1 MITPVWVYPLSLL
14 IDTLVGD
21 PRSSWHPVALIG
33 RLIAWLESVLLVTSD
48 SSLQKRLKGAV
59 LVVTVLAATYGIIWF
74 LLAQLAVYFSPTV
87 VIVLEAFLLS
97 FTISPRSLS
106 QAGLQ
111 IRQRI
116 LAGDIPD
123 AQRQVGMIVG
133 RDTHNL
139 GEREITRATVETMA
153 ENIVDGIVSPL
164 FFAWLGGVPLAFLY
178 RAVNTMDSMIAYRN
192 ERYGDFGMVA
202 ARVDDVCNYIPAR
215 ITGVLVIIAA
225 AILGHQAVGAAQAI
239 WRDAAKH
246 PSPNSGISEAGVAG
260 ALGIQLGGLNY
271 YGGIASQRATM
282 GMPLQELCSV
292 HIRQAAGIIYVVTL
306 LFCGLITGLGLLG
319 FQHWLVF

>member
-1 MITPVWVYPLSLL
+1 VWVYPLSLL
-14 IDTLVGD
+14 IDTIVGD
-21 PRSSWHPVALIG
+21 PRSGWHPVALIG
-33 RLIAWLESVLLVTSD
+33 RLIAWLESVLLVISD
-48 SSLQKRLKGAV
+48 SAVQKRLKGAI
-59 LVVTVLAATYGIIWF
+59 LVVLVLAATYGICWLWIQ
-74 LLAQLAVYFSPTV
+74 QLAVFFSPTV
-87 VIVLEAFLLS
+87 VVLIEAFLLS

-123 AQRQVGMIVG
+123 AQRQVAMIVG

-202 ARVDDVCNYIPAR
+202 ARVDDVFNYIPAR
-215 ITGVLVIIAA
+215 ITGIMVIIAA
-225 AILGHQAVGAAQAI
+225 GLLGRNAVGAAQAI

-282 GMPLQELCSV
+282 GLPLQELCSA
-292 HIRQAAGIIYVVTL
+292 HIRQTAGIIYVVTL
-306 LFCGLITGLGLLG
+306 LFCCLITGLGLLG

>member
-14 IDTLVGD
+14 IDTIVGD
-21 PRSSWHPVALIG
+21 PRSSLHPVALIG
-33 RLIAWLESVLLVTSD
+33 RLIAWLESLLLLTND
-48 SSLQKRLKGAV
+48 SALQKRLKGAV
-59 LVVTVLAATYGIIWF
+59 LVMVVLASTYGSCWF
-74 LLAQLAVYFSPTV
+74 LLEQLTAYFSSTV
-87 VIVLEAFLLS
+87 IIVLEAFLLS

-116 LAGDIPD
+116 LAGDIPA

-192 ERYGDFGMVA
+192 VRYGDFGMVA

-215 ITGVLVIIAA
+215 ITGILVIIAA
-225 AILGHQAVGAAQAI
+225 GLLGHNAAGAAQAI

-246 PSPNSGISEAGVAG
+246 PSPNSGISEAAVAG

-282 GMPLQELCSV
+282 GLPLQELFSA